1 MSRLIFPLEN
11 SPFFFR
17 FKWNLKRM
25 DFKNPNL
32 LKWNSMNIQFLRQA
46 SGFLIG
52 LFNTNLI
59 IFEIAP

>member
-1 MSRLIFPLEN
+1 
-11 SPFFFR
+11 
-17 FKWNLKRM
+17 M